1 MSAAI
6 LLTLAP
12 ELFKLGTK
20 GMGMLGRD
28 KKGAALLL
36 RLQESDLLTIADQ
49 IDAMVQGEGE
59 VNREVLG
66 MLAGLVR
73 RGSVIADLAADA
85 LVGDDDSN

>member
-1 MSAAI
+1 MAAAI

-20 GMGMLGRD
+20 GFGVLGRD